1 MRILVFGPGVIG
13 SIFAGKLAQS
23 PCHQVEVAA
32 RGRRLAAIR
41 EHGLQLRDLDDI
53 VEHDVRIE
61 VYERPDPAV
70 RYDLV
75 IAALRADQVDAALPT
90 LAALPGDGDIV
101 VMANNPL
108 GYASWSAALGK
119 RLAIGFPGAAGF
131 IRDDVV
137 HYRIVHPWLQA
148 TTLGEIDGAITP
160 RLRGLLGAF
169 NRVGIPTRLSRNI
182 DAWQKYHVAWVA
194 PLAAAIYLAQADGAP
209 LAEKPALQRL
219 MIAAMNEGTTALRA
233 MGVPPTPAKMNL
245 LRWTPAQWQAAIL
258 RPVTRTKFFADLA
271 VPHSLTATDEIRLLA
286 RQFMELIDAAPVT
299 TLHLRELYGSF
310 IV

>member
-13 SIFAGKLAQS
+13 SIFAGKLAQN
-23 PCHQVEVAA
+23 PCHQVDVVA

-61 VYERPDPAV
+61 
-70 RYDLV
+70 
-75 IAALRADQVDAALPT
+75 
-90 LAALPGDGDIV
+90 G
-101 VMANNPL
+101 MANNPL
-108 GYASWSAALGK
+108 GYAAWAAALGK

-137 HYRIVHPWLQA
+137 HYRIVRPWLQA

-219 MIAAMNEGTTALRA
+219 MIVAMNEGTTALRA

-299 TLHLRELYGSF
+299 TPHLRELYGSF